1 LEKDIKE
8 LENNLLN
15 YEQRR
20 KNLLDAMEMGE
31 FNKDEILD
39 RLNKIKI
46 LQPEDEVRLKDLLKT
61 REHLASLE
69 NAKVKIDELYHTMMD
84 NLENPT
90 SEIKVLAFDALDIKI
105 YVKDINDIE
114 IQGVIPLE
122 LASSTTAQTSALPRA
137 NSCPSRPA

>member
-1 LEKDIKE
+1 
-8 LENNLLN
+8 
-15 YEQRR
+15 
-20 KNLLDAMEMGE
+20 MEMGE

-46 LQPEDEVRLKDLLKT
+46 LQREDEVRLKDLLKT

-69 NAKVKIDELYHTMMD
+69 NVKVKIDELYHTMMD

-90 SEIKVLAFDALDIKI
+90 PEIKALAFDALDIKV

-122 LASSTTAQTSALPRA
+122 LASSTTEQTSALPRV